1 MLREMIAGIVFLFIV
16 CGLLGSLVIIQK
28 MGIKQAEYA
37 VQVIEVRNAN
47 D

>member
-1 MLREMIAGIVFLFIV
+1 MLREMIAGIVLLFIV

-28 MGIKQAEYA
+28 MGIRQTDYV